1 MSTMV
6 ESYHGAQSQSATSET
21 TLSSLT
27 GALLLA
33 QFAIFLVALVTLG
46 RAINWPASLDQPASV
61 VLPLIR
67 EQRGPVALGYTSYL
81 LSALLLVPIALLLR
95 RVLDTGMGALFGS
108 VLAVSAA
115 IGAAAGVLKILGIV
129 RWLVVMPFLADS
141 YVDPAASAT
150 ARETVMIVYN
160 ALNKYAGG
168 IGEML
173 GVVLFSGVWT
183 LLVAVVLL
191 RSTTLPRWLGWFGL
205 VAGVVVTAGFVEVF
219 GVTIDGLYLTVSGVI
234 WQLWMIALG
243 VALLRTRTAAQR
255 RVSAHA

>member
-1 MSTMV
+1 MSIMV
-6 ESYHGAQSQSATSET
+6 ESYSGTQPQSATSET
-21 TLSSLT
+21 TVSSLT

-67 EQRGPVALGYTSYL
+67 EQRGAVALGYTSYL
-81 LSALLLVPIALLLR
+81 FSALLLVPIALLLR
-95 RVLDTGMGALFGS
+95 RVLNTGMGALLSG
-108 VLAVSAA
+108 VLTVSAA

-150 ARETVMIVYN
+150 TRETVTIVYN
-160 ALNKYAGG
+160 ALNRYAGG
-168 IGEML
+168 IGEIL
-173 GVVLFSGVWT
+173 GVLLFSGLWT
-183 LLVAVVLL
+183 LLVALVLL
-191 RSTTLPRWLGWFGL
+191 RSTMLPRWLGWSGL
-205 VAGVVVTAGFVEVF
+205 VAGAVVIAGFVEVF
-219 GVTIDGLYLTVSGVI
+219 GVPIDGLYLTVSGVI

-243 VALLRTRTAAQR
+243 VVLLRTRTAAQR
-255 RVSAHA
+255 RAPAPA